1 MTHPQTHDTT
11 SDDLRPHG
19 GEPPTGW
26 RRLKHVGPGLIIAAT
41 GIGAGDMVNGLNA
54 GTNYGGLLL
63 WAIVLGT
70 LIKFPLSEAT
80 GRLFMVT
87 GKTVLQA
94 WHDWNR
100 AASGYFIA
108 FFFLASFITAAGI
121 CSAAGLAMSAL
132 FPGVMP
138 LWAWAIL
145 HSLLGFVLVW
155 VGRYGLFEKV
165 MGVLIGLMF
174 VTVITLAFLT
184 EPDVSALG
192 TGLIPNIPDGASL
205 AILAMIGGIG
215 GSQSLAFYPYWV
227 KERGWTSPKWIPM
240 MRTDLTV
247 GYVATG
253 IFMVGMMLIGS
264 GLLFGTGL
272 NISGSEGLVTLV
284 QPLEDRVGYVARA
297 MFLIGFWAAATS
309 TIFGVWDGSSHLFA
323 DFVRIVKKA
332 TGEQAVAILN
342 PKGKWAR
349 GFLVF
354 IAFPPM
360 ILLIFDKPVLLVI
373 IYSALG
379 AVFFPFLAASL
390 LWFMN
395 GKGMVKGHRNG
406 ILSNIFLAVS
416 GLFFVV
422 FGILAVTGAV

>member
-1 MTHPQTHDTT
+1 M
-11 SDDLRPHG
+11 LR
-19 GEPPTGW
+19 
-26 RRLKHVGPGLIIAAT
+26 HVGPGLIIAAT

-63 WAIVLGT
+63 WAIILGT
-70 LIKFPLSEAT
+70 VIKFPLSEAT

-94 WHDWNR
+94 WHDWSK
-100 AASGYFIA
+100 AASGYFMV

-132 FPGVMP
+132 FPGVLP
-138 LWAWAIL
+138 LWVWAIL

-165 MGVLIGLMF
+165 MGVLIALMF
-174 VTVITLAFLT
+174 ITVIALAFFT
-184 EPDVSALG
+184 EPDFTSLS

-205 AILAMIGGIG
+205 AILATIGGIG

-253 IFMVGMMLIGS
+253 VFMVAMMLIGS

-284 QPLEDRVGYVARA
+284 QPLQERVGYVARA

-332 TGEQAVAILN
+332 TGDQATAILN
-342 PKGKWAR
+342 PKGIWAR

-360 ILLIFDKPVLLVI
+360 VLLIFDKPVLLVI

-395 GKGMVKGHRNG
+395 RKGMAKGHRNG
-406 ILSNIFLAVS
+406 ILSNVFLTFS

-422 FGILAVTGAV
+422 FGILAVTGVV